1 MGSFLV
7 LLAVDLLGLAGI
19 WFFLKAKLSRALEL
33 DSLLDS
39 VRKEV
44 RALNIELNETT
55 DRNISLIE
63 DRMKSLR
70 ELLDE
75 ADRRMGVVRREL
87 GRRETERE
95 VYSHLGRRA
104 QGAVQPG
111 REARLAAALPPT
123 VESVAGRPEAA
134 EAAPLA
140 QTPPPPQAYPEGE
153 GEGPIRLSFARE
165 REGGRAVSPS
175 RPLPEVVRAEGSV
188 IPPKSRREEALDLY
202 REGFSADIIAK
213 RLGATVAEIELLI
226 SLEEGRSRGGADSH
240 SN

>member
-1 MGSFLV
+1 MVSFLV

-19 WFFLKAKLSRALEL
+19 WFFLKAKIGRALEL

-63 DRMKSLR
+63 DRMKSLH

-75 ADRRMGVVRREL
+75 ADRRMGVVKREL
-87 GRRETERE
+87 SRRETERE
-95 VYSHLGRRA
+95 VYNHLGRRA
-104 QGAVQPG
+104 QGASRP
-111 REARLAAALPPT
+111 RLEAELPAS
-123 VESVAGRPEAA
+123 E
-134 EAAPLA
+134 PLPVA
-140 QTPPPPQAYPEGE
+140 QTPPEPQVRLSPAVE
-153 GEGPIRLSFARE
+153 GEGPIPLSFARE
-165 REGGRAVSPS
+165 KESGRASDSP

-226 SLEEGRSRGGADSH
+226 SLEEGRSRGGNDNY

>member
-1 MGSFLV
+1 MVSFLV

-19 WFFLKAKLSRALEL
+19 WFFLKAKIGRALEL

-39 VRKEV
+39 IRKEV

-63 DRMKSLR
+63 DRMKGLH

-75 ADRRMGVVRREL
+75 ADRRMGVVKREL
-87 GRRETERE
+87 SRRETERE
-95 VYSHLGRRA
+95 VYNHLGRRA
-104 QGAVQPG
+104 QAASLPR
-111 REARLAAALPPT
+111 REAELFAAEP
-123 VESVAGRPEAA
+123 SAA
-134 EAAPLA
+134 EAAPA
-140 QTPPPPQAYPEGE
+140 ARPPVEPPPQPSPE

-165 REGGRAVSPS
+165 RESGRASGPS

-188 IPPKSRREEALDLY
+188 IPPRTRREEALGLY
-202 REGFSADIIAK
+202 RQGFSADIIAK

-226 SLEEGRSRGGADSH
+226 SLEEGRSRGGNDNY

>member
-1 MGSFLV
+1 MVNFLV

-19 WFFLKAKLSRALEL
+19 WFFLKAKMSRALEL

-39 VRKEV
+39 IRKEV

-55 DRNISLIE
+55 DRNISLVE
-63 DRMKSLR
+63 DRMKSLH

-75 ADRRMGVVRREL
+75 ADRRMGVVKREL

-95 VYSHLGRRA
+95 VYNHLGRRA
-104 QGAVQPG
+104 QGAGLPRG
-111 REARLAAALPPT
+111 EAELSRLEPTAAEPPL
-123 VESVAGRPEAA
+123 A
-134 EAAPLA
+134 EAAPVA
-140 QTPPPPQAYPEGE
+140 QTPSAPRPQASPEE
-153 GEGPIRLSFARE
+153 AGEGPIRLSF
-165 REGGRAVSPS
+165 S

-188 IPPKSRREEALDLY
+188 IPPKTRREEALDLY
-202 REGFSADIIAK
+202 REGFSADIIAN

-226 SLEEGRSRGGADSH
+226 SLEEGRSRGGSDGH